1 MNAQDHVRKGTTT
14 IGMLCKGGVV
24 MAADKRATIGGHIV
38 VEKNIDK
45 VLKLTDNIAIT
56 VAGSVSD
63 IQLLVKLIGAE
74 LNLKKIRTGKDAS
87 VKEAANLL
95 GMMVY
100 NNIRKFSTIM
110 GITGFLMGGVDQS
123 GVHLYNIG
131 VDGSVTE
138 SDGYTADG
146 SGFMMA
152 LGVLDTLYKK
162 DAPVADGVKLGVQA
176 INAAMQRDAAT
187 GEGIDVVTVTKDG
200 VKKVFAKKVD
210 SFVRV

>member
-1 MNAQDHVRKGTTT
+1 
-14 IGMLCKGGVV
+14 
-24 MAADKRATIGGHIV
+24 
-38 VEKNIDK
+38 
-45 VLKLTDNIAIT
+45 
-56 VAGSVSD
+56 
-63 IQLLVKLIGAE
+63 
-74 LNLKKIRTGKDAS
+74 
-87 VKEAANLL
+87 
-95 GMMVY
+95 
-100 NNIRKFSTIM
+100 
-110 GITGFLMGGVDQS
+110 MGGIDPS

-138 SDGYTADG
+138 SDKYTADG